1 MKLVS
6 LKREME
12 DSEDEK
18 DSEESCCVEADK
30 PDYPYGTC
38 IMLCED
44 EIQKLGIK
52 TLPAA
57 GKPAM
62 IEAMALVKSVSETTS
77 EGETKRMI
85 EFQITDIAVSMTGS
99 APASVLYD
107 KK

>member
-18 DSEESCCVEADK
+18 DSEESCCSEMEE

-38 IMLCED
+38 ITLCED

-77 EGETKRMI
+77 GGETKRMI

-99 APASVLYD
+99 SPASVLYD